1 MVKRVVDTKFWT
13 DMQVIDNYS
22 VEDKYFYLYLMTN
35 AKTTQV
41 GIYALPIKV
50 ISFETGYTVEAIRVL
65 LDRFSSKYKQIIYSE
80 KTQEVSLLESLKTT
94 ILKGGKPV
102 SDLLTRELR
111 TVKDSSL
118 IEATYES
125 MNDFWELS
133 ARKFDKTIK
142 ELFEVELMNRG
153 LFNIQNDNQKEN
165 EIQNDIQINNENDN
179 HNDNQ
184 ESWTTIR
191 ENVDDKQNLDRYI
204 EYLNNKNPF
213 IREEINMKNILRISY
228 EVLIGK
234 FGPTVETQLNTWQET
249 KPTLLILEAL
259 VRSVNAN
266 NPMSYANKILENWG
280 KQEINNL
287 EEVRK
292 LDNEYQR

>member
-22 VEDKYFYLYLMTN
+22 VEDKYFFLYLMTN

-41 GIYALPIKV
+41 GIYPLPIKV

-65 LDRFSSKYKQIIYSE
+65 LDRFSGKYKQIIYSE

-102 SDLLTRELR
+102 SDLLIRELR
-111 TVKDSSL
+111 TVKDGSL

-125 MNDFWELS
+125 MNNFWELS
-133 ARKFDKTIK
+133 TRKFDKTIK
-142 ELFEVELMNRG
+142 ELFEAELINRG
-153 LFNIQNDNQKEN
+153 LLNSQSESQKEN
-165 EIQNDIQINNENDN
+165 EIQNDIQIYNENDN

-184 ESWTTIR
+184 DSLATIR
-191 ENVDDKQNLDRYI
+191 EDVDSTRNLDRYI
-204 EYLNNKNPF
+204 EYLKNKNPF
-213 IREEINMKNILRISY
+213 IQENINLKNILRISY

-234 FGPTVETQLNTWQET
+234 AGPSVETQLNTWQQT

-266 NPMSYANKILENWG
+266 NPMSYANKILINWD
-280 KQEINNL
+280 KQGINSL
-287 EEVRK
+287 AEVRK
-292 LDNEYQR
+292 LDSEYQR